1 MNYGKRGA
9 AKKKKALR
17 SKSKK
22 WSKRFALTF
31 FKAILLLILAV
42 GIIGICGGLG
52 VVKGILASAPDTDID
67 VSPSGFSTFVYDAEG
82 NQIAKLD
89 AEGSNR
95 VPVSMDKIPEN
106 LAHAF
111 VAIEDARFYEHN
123 GIDIKGIIRAGFI
136 GLTSGHFSEGAST
149 ITQQLI
155 KNNVLTSW
163 TSESEKGFAVKV
175 KRKIQ
180 EQYLAIM
187 LEKQMD
193 KDKILE
199 NYMNTI
205 NLGQNTLGVQ
215 AASKRYFGKNVW
227 ELNLSECAVIAAIT
241 QNPSRYNPITHP
253 EKNAER
259 REKVLGDMLEQGYI
273 SQSEFDEAL
282 GDDVYSRIQIV
293 NEETGETAINS
304 YFVDALTEMVMEDL
318 EAAGYSETQAFSL
331 LYSGGLKIYS
341 TQDPTIQAI
350 CDEVCSNEENYP
362 DGTTWYLNYQL
373 TIQHANGET
382 NNYSKEMLED
392 YLKQNGSD
400 KKYPLLFSSQDD
412 AYAAAENYKA
422 SLLQDGD
429 EVLAEKISMT
439 PQPQIS
445 MTIEDQSTGNV
456 VALVGGRGAKEANR
470 TLNRA
475 TSTTRQPG
483 STFKIVST
491 YAPALDSAGLTLAD
505 VFVDAPFNYANGKP
519 VSNWYSSGYRGIC
532 SLRDGIRDSLNIIA
546 VKTLTSIKPQL
557 GYDYLQNFGFTTLV
571 ESEERN
577 GQIFSDIQ
585 QSLALG
591 GITHGVTNME
601 LNASYATI
609 ANGGTYIKP
618 KLYTKIVDHDGNIL
632 IDNTAGE
639 SRQVIKE
646 STAFLLTDAMVDV
659 VTSGTGTSVNFG
671 GMSIAGKTGTTSDY
685 NDVWFAG
692 YTPYYTCTT
701 WTGYD
706 NNAKLSGKNGE
717 RNLAKTLWR
726 ATMSKIHE
734 NLENKAFNVPA
745 DIVTAT
751 VCSQSGKLPIP
762 GMCDETL
769 KTEYFA
775 KGTVPTET
783 CDVHYQGMVCEYSGL
798 PATEFCPF
806 GVPGTVTMTPAL
818 DAALSGNVNQN
829 ADGTAANQCPH
840 NAAFF
845 ADPNANAIIA
855 QQQLEL
861 DARHMLANYD
871 AQMANLQAALQNAQ
885 AVLLNAQQQAAAA
898 TDPDSQA
905 AAQNAITQAQQEIDN
920 LNSQIMALQN
930 AHALQQQ
937 QDQQAGT
944 PGQ

>member
-22 WSKRFALTF
+22 WSNRFALTF

-42 GIIGICGGLG
+42 GIIGVCGGLG

>member
-944 PGQ
+944 PDQ

>member
-42 GIIGICGGLG
+42 GIIGVCGGLG

-67 VSPSGFSTFVYDAEG
+67 VSPSGFSAFVYDAEG

>member
-42 GIIGICGGLG
+42 GIIGVCGGLG

>member
-42 GIIGICGGLG
+42 GIIGVCGGLG

-885 AVLLNAQQQAAAA
+885 AVLLNAPQQAAAA

>member
-42 GIIGICGGLG
+42 GIIGVCGGLG

-639 SRQVIKE
+639 SPQVIKE

>member
-845 ADPNANAIIA
+845 AVPNANAIIA